1 MIKVLDMLKHTI
13 FVVIFISCYNME
25 ELPYLNLK
33 SLNVAYIPANSN
45 LVNEDCYYISYS
57 DSLGKILTEELLNSD
72 TTLLANAYL
81 PNLCH
86 HIHYYEDDGIVIY
99 SKYLGNPTADAYTIT
114 LNLRLRQESSDDFI
128 ISYDVK

>member
-1 MIKVLDMLKHTI
+1 MFKYI
-13 FVVIFISCYNME
+13 IFILIFLIGCDGRE
-25 ELPYLNLK
+25 ELPYINLK

-45 LVNEDCYYISYS
+45 LVNEDSYYINNN
-57 DSLGKILTEELLNSD
+57 DSLGKILTERLLNSD
-72 TTLLANAYL
+72 TTLLANTYL

-114 LNLRLRQESSDDFI
+114 LNLRLRQEISDDFI
-128 ISYDVK
+128 ISYDIK

>member
-1 MIKVLDMLKHTI
+1 MFKYI
-13 FVVIFISCYNME
+13 IFISIFLIICDDRE

-33 SLNVAYIPANSN
+33 SLNVVYIFTNSN
-45 LVNEDCYYISYS
+45 FVNENSYYIYRN
-57 DSLGKILTEELLNSD
+57 DPLGKILTEKLLNSD
-72 TTLLANAYL
+72 TSLLANIYS

-86 HIHYYEDDGIVIY
+86 HIHLYEDNKIVIC

-128 ISYDVK
+128 IS

>member
-1 MIKVLDMLKHTI
+1 MFKYIIFILI
-13 FVVIFISCYNME
+13 FVIGCDDRE

-33 SLNVAYIPANSN
+33 SLNVAYISTNSN
-45 LVNEDCYYISYS
+45 LVNENSYYINRN
-57 DSLGKILTEELLNSD
+57 DPLGKILTEKLLNSD
-72 TTLLANAYL
+72 TTILDNTYL

-86 HIHYYEDDGIVIY
+86 HIHYYEEDKIVIC

-128 ISYDVK
+128 IS